1 MPASRGMI
9 SGRCWSPI
17 PAIRRGWVFRVSY
30 FPRGGAG
37 RGDGG
42 APSAWSCRGR
52 LQRGGVA
59 ESYALLADG
68 VVAGRGTFSGLLVW
82 GGLRVSAVPESERFP
97 YGLGKA
103 EPLASLVVST
113 VLLLAAVGI
122 AVGAAQ
128 AIRSPQEVPESFT
141 LLVLV
146 GVLIAKET
154 MFRVLSAQGR
164 EIGSR
169 ALKTDAWH
177 HRSDALTSLA
187 AFIGITVALTAGE
200 GFESAD
206 DWAALVACAVITFN
220 GVRLFRAS
228 LREVLDVTAPEEVR
242 DRIREM
248 VQAVPGVDGVDL
260 LRVRQSG
267 LALWVDI
274 HVEVEGEMSVRAG
287 HEIAHLVKD
296 GLMNSD
302 LRILDALVHVEPNSD
317 LDVRHDSVPD
327 PKLDPSGRT

>member
-1 MPASRGMI
+1 MKPANRG
-9 SGRCWSPI
+9 SSTREQLNRAVRQGTRVA
-17 PAIRRGWVFRVSY
+17 AIGVIVS
-30 FPRGGAG
+30 
-37 RGDGG
+37 
-42 APSAWSCRGR
+42 
-52 LQRGGVA
+52 
-59 ESYALLADG
+59 ALLAATKIAAGVIGNSFALVADG
-68 VVAGRGTFSGLLVW
+68 VESVLDIFSGLLVW

-146 GVLIAKET
+146 AVLIAKET

-242 DRIREM
+242 DRIREI